1 MAVII
6 LMISLS
12 LWLSPV
18 VQGNTFVQPGPPD
31 VCLQGPFHK
40 ITPSP
45 EEEEF
50 QECRSWQNRSCCN
63 IALSVS
69 ISRHRAMKLYNYS
82 WDLCGV
88 LSRECEEFIKVWHHA
103 LFVGNRS
110 TVHQGLHWE
119 CMWYCCG
126 DTQCS
131 MLLSQTAIGSL
142 VLHSQMCT
150 QECVVMQEC
159 ISIIHNY
166 TVYLPGS
173 LYHC

>member
-40 ITPSP
+40 TTPSP

-50 QECRSWQNRSCCN
+50 QECRSWQNSSCCN

-69 ISRHRAMKLYNYS
+69 ISGHRAMDLYNYS

-103 LFVGNRS
+103 LFWETS
-110 TVHQGLHWE
+110 AVHQGLH
-119 CMWYCCG
+119 
-126 DTQCS
+126 
-131 MLLSQTAIGSL
+131 
-142 VLHSQMCT
+142 
-150 QECVVMQEC
+150 
-159 ISIIHNY
+159 
-166 TVYLPGS
+166 
-173 LYHC
+173 